1 MLQYSRLEGYFFDTI
16 AYLMSRDMLYMDNG
30 LTDDVFVLW
39 AMMQDQ
45 TARGFI
51 QEKHG
56 NMYSVLR
63 SE

>member
-1 MLQYSRLEGYFFDTI
+1 
-16 AYLMSRDMLYMDNG
+16 
-30 LTDDVFVLW
+30 
-39 AMMQDQ
+39 MMQDQ

-51 QEKHG
+51 QERHG

>member
-1 MLQYSRLEGYFFDTI
+1 
-16 AYLMSRDMLYMDNG
+16 
-30 LTDDVFVLW
+30 
-39 AMMQDQ
+39 MMQDQ